1 MKRRPASI
9 EEMNRK
15 TIFAAA
21 LLLGCALGCSPP
33 TPEAAAP
40 ASSAAAAPRPRAS
53 SLDAARQELDQI
65 PPPAKSR
72 YLSVRTIEAWS
83 NPFLIVGKKNV
94 TLRIY
99 YPDQVAGQGG
109 DANLPNPLLRPTGA
123 RRRELDLRLADVA
136 EALSALPA
144 GSWPY
149 GRVIAVEEDPSTARP
164 DRPQMRR
171 NVEAAIQT
179 LNDLGI
185 VVDEW
190 PNNGVLR

>member
-1 MKRRPASI
+1 MQPQA
-9 EEMNRK
+9 
-15 TIFAAA
+15 
-21 LLLGCALGCSPP
+21 P
-33 TPEAAAP
+33 TPKAKAN
-40 ASSAAAAPRPRAS
+40 
-53 SLDAARQELDQI
+53 SLDQARQDLDQI

-72 YLSVRTIEAWS
+72 YLSIRTIEAWS

-99 YPDQVAGQGG
+99 YPDVVAGEGA
-109 DANLPNPLLRPTGA
+109 DASLPNPLLRPTGA
-123 RRRELDLRLADVA
+123 RKRELVLRMADVP
-136 EALSALPA
+136 EALAALPA

-149 GRVIAVEEDPSTARP
+149 GRVVAVEEDPSTLKP
-164 DRPQMRR
+164 DRVGMRR
-171 NVEAAIQT
+171 NVEAMMQM